1 MNVLG
6 IMSGTSMDGL
16 DAVLVRFEGGGDAPL
31 SWEIVA
37 RRSQPYE
44 AAMRHRLTAAIRPG
58 GADVIEVTRLHAE
71 LGEQVAD
78 LVARMQRDGATVDL
92 VAMSGQTVWHEPRV
106 EDAPGAV
113 VPSTLQL
120 GEPSRVVARCDVPV
134 ASDLRQ
140 GDLSEGGQ
148 AAPMVSFGD
157 WKLFGRTGHARA
169 IQNLG
174 GIANL
179 TWLPPDGDPAR
190 VRAFDTGPSNC
201 LMDELAEA
209 KLQRAFDEDGRVA
222 ASGRVDD
229 DVLARLM
236 DHPYLR
242 LPPPKT
248 TGREEFH
255 LGAFAASGLTDLSAA
270 DALATAAAYTV
281 ASIADAYRRWVV
293 ADGLDE
299 VLLAGG
305 GAANP
310 VIVGGLRREL
320 GALGAEVRTFE
331 EIGLRSSDR
340 EALAFA
346 LMGYELWHRRPNV
359 LPSATGARR
368 AAISGRVGFPVPPA
382 RS

>member
-6 IMSGTSMDGL
+6 VMSGTSMDGL
-16 DAVLVRFEGGGDAPL
+16 DAVLVRFGGGGGDPL
-31 SWEIVA
+31 TWEIVG
-37 RRSQPYE
+37 RVSEPYE
-44 AAMRHRLTAAIRPG
+44 ARLRERLVAAIRPG
-58 GADVIEVTRLHAE
+58 GADVVELTRLHAE
-71 LGEQVAD
+71 LGERVAE
-78 LVARMQRDGATVDL
+78 LVGRLQQDGARIDL

-106 EDAPGAV
+106 EDAPGAR
-113 VPSTLQL
+113 VPSTLQI
-120 GEPSRVVARCDVPV
+120 GEPSRVIARCDVAV

-157 WKLFGRTGHARA
+157 WALFGRTGVARA
-169 IQNLG
+169 VQNLG

-209 KLQRAFDEDGRVA
+209 GLGLPFDEDGLVA
-222 ASGRVDD
+222 ARGTVDAT
-229 DVLARLM
+229 VLARLM
-236 DHPYLR
+236 AHPYLE
-242 LPPPKT
+242 LAPPKT
-248 TGREEFH
+248 TGREEFN
-255 LGAFAASGLTDLSAA
+255 LRDLADTGLPALPVA

-281 ASIADAYRRWVV
+281 ASVTEAYRRWVV
-293 ADGLDE
+293 PDGLDE

-305 GAANP
+305 GARNP
-310 VIVGGLRREL
+310 LIADGLRREL
-320 GALGAEVRTFE
+320 SALGAEVRTFE

-368 AAISGRVGFPVPPA
+368 AAISGRLGFPVPA
-382 RS
+382 E

>member
-6 IMSGTSMDGL
+6 VMSGTSMDGL

-31 SWEIVA
+31 SWEIVGRA
-37 RRSQPYE
+37 SEPYE
-44 AAMRHRLTAAIRPG
+44 PALRRRLVTAIRPG
-58 GADVIEVTRLHAE
+58 GADVVELTRLHAE
-71 LGEQVAD
+71 LGERVAD
-78 LVARMQRDGATVDL
+78 LVERLRADGARIDL

-106 EDAPGAV
+106 QDAPGAV
-113 VPSTLQL
+113 VPSTLQI

-157 WKLFGRTGHARA
+157 WRLFGRDGVARA
-169 IQNLG
+169 VQNLG
-174 GIANL
+174 GIANV
-179 TWLPPDGDPAR
+179 TWLPPDGDPTR
-190 VRAFDTGPSNC
+190 VMAFDTGPSNC

-209 KLQRAFDEDGRVA
+209 GLNRAFDEDGRVA

-229 DVLARLM
+229 AVLARLM
-236 DHPYLR
+236 AHPYLH
-242 LPPPKT
+242 LAPPKT
-248 TGREEFH
+248 TGREEFN
-255 LGAFAASGLTDLSAA
+255 LTELASSGLAALPVA

-281 ASIADAYRRWVV
+281 ASVAEAYRRWLVPL
-293 ADGLDE
+293 GLDE

-305 GAANP
+305 GARNP
-310 VIVGGLRREL
+310 VIVDGLRREL
-320 GALGAEVRTFE
+320 GATGAEVRTFE

-340 EALAFA
+340 EAVAFA

-359 LPSATGARR
+359 LPAATGARR
-368 AAISGRVGFPVPPA
+368 AAISGRLGFPTPA
-382 RS
+382 RLP